1 MAAFSRDFGRPGR
14 FFDAGRACGRCCAAV
29 VALWLLLGAQIA
41 PGGTLVEMNYANF
54 GSVQIDLFDD
64 LTPITVDNFLTRYVS
79 TGRYTD
85 TMIHRVDVGLGVIQG
100 GGFNKST
107 ATSIVTAADPM
118 IALEYSRANT
128 RGTISMARTS
138 ALNSA
143 TSQWFINTDNNTTDL
158 GQSNGG
164 GYAVFGWIVGPT
176 TGQTT
181 NPAAGLSGVSVVDAI
196 AAVPTFAYS
205 SPFNQVPLQNFTQAD
220 FTNSVDPLPH
230 VVVLSSVTIVKTH
243 PSFQNPY
250 LANDVNNDGTLKAS
264 DVAAVNLELLK
275 NGFRDLTAPFSG
287 TSYLDVDGNGRV
299 NLSDSLK
306 VINALLKA
314 PAPQVSPLTEASVS
328 PLLVV
333 PEPGS
338 LTLAGLAAL
347 ALAGYAAR
355 VRRQR
360 RRASGR

>member
-1 MAAFSRDFGRPGR
+1 MAAISRDFGRPGR
-14 FFDAGRACGRCCAAV
+14 IFDARRVARRWCAAA
-29 VALWLLLGAQIA
+29 VALLVVFTSQSALA
-41 PGGTLVEMNYANF
+41 GTLVQMNYANF

-64 LTPITVDNFLTRYVS
+64 LSPISVNNFVTRYVA

-100 GGFNKST
+100 GGFTKD
-107 ATSIVTAADPM
+107 AAAVATAADPM

-128 RGTISMARTS
+128 RGTISMARTA

-143 TSQWFINTDNNTTDL
+143 TSQWFINTDDNTTSL

-164 GYAVFGWIVGPT
+164 GYAVFGWIVGP
-176 TGQTT
+176 GM
-181 NPAAGLSGVSVVDAI
+181 GVVDAI
-196 AAVPTFAYS
+196 AAVPTFVYG
-205 SPFNQVPLQNFTQAD
+205 SPFNQLPLQNFTLAD
-220 FTNSVDPLPH
+220 YNNSVDPLPH

-243 PSFQNPY
+243 PSFQNPF
-250 LANDVNNDGTLKAS
+250 LATDVNNDGSLKAS
-264 DVAAVNLELLK
+264 DVAAVNFDLLK
-275 NGFRDLTAPFSG
+275 NGFHDLTGPFSG
-287 TSYLDVDGNGRV
+287 TSYLDVDGDGRV

-306 VINALLKA
+306 TINALLKA
-314 PAPQVSPLTEASVS
+314 PAPQVSPLMESSAS

-338 LTLAGLAAL
+338 LTLGGLAAL
-347 ALAGYAAR
+347 ALVGYAAR

-360 RRASGR
+360 RRAVRN